1 MGRVSVSLQGEWGE
15 LAAFP
20 TVVRRIR
27 SPSAVSVITIL
38 RYYFIKANK
47 KKLTICFFNLL
58 LILMIEFMGLI
69 YNYTFLIPS

>member
-1 MGRVSVSLQGEWGE
+1 MWDCVSVSLQGESGE

-20 TVVRRIR
+20 TAVRRIR
-27 SPSAVSVITIL
+27 SPSTISVITIL
-38 RYYFIKANK
+38 RYYFIKK
-47 KKLTICFFNLL
+47 KKKICFFNLL